1 MTKVSRIPSV
11 DFVDLIF
18 TVIWVCEV
26 FEQNMQSANLIYKYI
41 YISFKTSMG
50 VYY

>member
-11 DFVDLIF
+11 DFVDLIV

-26 FEQNMQSANLIYKYI
+26 SEQNMQSANLIYI
-41 YISFKTSMG
+41 YSSFKTSMG